1 MQNCAN
7 AIKNEIVLYA
17 KLLDQKGL
25 VNSLEGNISILDRK
39 NNLLY
44 ITPSGT
50 RKSFLNE
57 DRIAVLKNGEQVG
70 GSLKRSSEYLLHEA
84 ALKARPDCS
93 AAVHTH
99 APYLTAYAYCRKAVK
114 LRCSTSFSLLYE
126 EIPCLPYGEPGT
138 EHIADGIEAL
148 IKDHD
153 LILLGNH
160 GCISVGKDLETAV
173 SLTEVCE
180 EVLKAHHL
188 AQCIGEVKDIEP
200 DQLEA
205 LLERHPASRRNRYK

>member
-1 MQNCAN
+1 MQNKVS

-25 VNSLEGNISILDRK
+25 VNSLEGNISIFDRE

-50 RKSFLNE
+50 RKAFLNE
-57 DRIAVLKNGEQVG
+57 DRIAVLQDGKQIG

-84 ALKARPDCS
+84 ALKARPDCN

-99 APYLTAYAYCRKAVK
+99 APYLTAYAYCQKTVN

-138 EHIADGIEAL
+138 KHIADGIEEL

-160 GCISVGKDLETAV
+160 GCISVGKDMETAV

-188 AQCIGEVKDIEP
+188 AQCIGEIKDIEP
-200 DQLEA
+200 NQLEA
-205 LLERHPASRRNRYK
+205 LLDRHPASRRNRYK